1 MTLIKDKKKKDG
13 KAEIVF
19 SLLYRLGEL
28 TLAIRNSM
36 LTFRLVLVFACSLI
50 SYSPVTRTSLWISSR
65 KHFLVFTG
73 KKKEMENAD

>member
-1 MTLIKDKKKKDG
+1 MIFIKDE
-13 KAEIVF
+13 KAEIVV
-19 SLLYRLGEL
+19 SVVYTLVAL
-28 TLAIRNSM
+28 TLAIHNSM

-73 KKKEMENAD
+73 KKNEMENAD